1 MKITTFAAIYI
12 GSYEVSLKIFEICPK
27 RNMRSVDYIRSRL
40 ELGKDAYNKGFIGY
54 ELVEELCQIL
64 KEFHSIMEGYKVDAY
79 KAYAGNVMRVASN
92 ALFILDQIRFRT
104 KIEVSV
110 ISNSEQRFM
119 GYKSLAASA
128 QFEKMIQKGAVVVD
142 VGGGSMQLTLFR
154 KGTAITTQH
163 IELGIMQIWEKLA
176 KIRNMVSHYEM
187 QIQELIDKEL
197 EIFKRIYLQEKDI
210 QYVVVMGDYI
220 GEMVKGFSKK
230 EEDGTI
236 ETERFL
242 KLLKKWHRKSPEE
255 ISVELNLSNEQDP
268 LILPSVV
275 LYKRLTEEMNAPYIW
290 VPGVNITDGIVCDYA
305 EANHMIRFEHDFEK
319 DILSASRN
327 LAERYHSYSKHTEA
341 VLSMG
346 LVIFD
351 AMKKVHG
358 MGKRERLLL
367 QAAAILHD
375 CGRYISLV
383 NQSECSYQIVMAS
396 EIIGM
401 THLEREIVASIVKH
415 NAMPMQPYKSVND
428 KMDQESYMIV
438 SKLTAILK
446 IANAMDRSHKQ
457 KFKNMKAVLRD
468 RELMI
473 TVEAEE
479 SIVLEKG
486 LFSAYADSFEEVFC
500 VMPKIKEK
508 RVFQ

>member
-1 MKITTFAAIYI
+1 M
-12 GSYEVSLKIFEICPK
+12 
-27 RNMRSVDYIRSRL
+27 
-40 ELGKDAYNKGFIGY
+40 
-54 ELVEELCQIL
+54 
-64 KEFHSIMEGYKVDAY
+64 
-79 KAYAGNVMRVASN
+79 
-92 ALFILDQIRFRT
+92 
-104 KIEVSV
+104 

-119 GYKSLAASA
+119 GYKSLATTSE
-128 QFEKMIQKGAVVVD
+128 FEKMIQKGTVVVD
-142 VGGGSMQLTLFR
+142 VGGGSMQITLFQ
-154 KGTAITTQH
+154 KGRAVTTQH

-197 EIFKRIYLQEKDI
+197 EIFKRIYLQKEEI
-210 QYVVVMGDYI
+210 EYVIVMGDYI

-230 EEDGTI
+230 EDDGTI

-242 KLLKKWHRKSPEE
+242 KLLKKWHKKSPEE
-255 ISVELNLSNEQDP
+255 INRELNLANEQDP
-268 LILPSVV
+268 LVLPSVV
-275 LYKRLTEEMNAPYIW
+275 LYKRLTEEMGARYIW

-305 EANHMIRFEHDFEK
+305 ERNHMIRFSHDFEK
-319 DILSASRN
+319 DILAASRN
-327 LAERYHSYSKHTEA
+327 LAERYQSYSSHTEA
-341 VLSMG
+341 VLSMSTT
-346 LVIFD
+346 IFD

-367 QAAAILHD
+367 QVASILHD
-375 CGRYISLV
+375 CGRYMSLV
-383 NQSECSYQIVMAS
+383 NQSECSYHIIMAS

-401 THLEREIVASIVKH
+401 SHLEREIVATIAKH
-415 NAMPMQPYKSVND
+415 DALSMQPYDSVRG
-428 KMDQESYMIV
+428 KMNRESYMVV

-457 KFKNMKAVLRD
+457 KFKNIKAVLKG
-468 RELMI
+468 RELII

-486 LFSAYADSFEEVFC
+486 LFSTYADSFEEVFSI
-500 VMPKIKEK
+500 MPKIREK